1 MESSLAITTKN
12 SSFQNRLAK
21 QKLVAGE
28 SLVMASPGG
37 VSCSYAVE
45 FGGPY
50 KSCNKAT
57 TNINPDHAH
66 GLFEVYPGSWVA
78 PFERALNPALYS
90 NSHST
95 KARFNSTAIPPLQL
109 HGSEL
114 NGPGNSSV
122 ILQQASASCGLGRAK
137 NIMNNIYSN
146 NLQTRNVT
154 VEPIELLTNLVMRA
168 EDEIVVFPAFRN
180 NRRIELGIMYTQPAP
195 STSPSKLGSQ
205 VSSERLFATSKNAY
219 QGNSKKHMGYMTATD
234 HLTWDSGSNYPAR
247 NGTVIDGTRFNNA
260 SGHSSRSEKSRLS
273 FNITKDT
280 MNEYLFKMTTS
291 IMMSYGM
298 RRTRANNTKLA
309 TINVYSFSE
318 APSLLL
324 P

>member
-12 SSFQNRLAK
+12 NSFQNRLAK

-205 VSSERLFATSKNAY
+205 VSSERLFA
-219 QGNSKKHMGYMTATD
+219 
-234 HLTWDSGSNYPAR
+234 R